1 MFSDPSY
8 SDYYGKLSKD
18 FKLRISQESDSY
30 ITSNT
35 TDDIIQSYWNET
47 LEPLKIDSNREED
60 IEHKR
65 FIKTIPANRRDYFYQ
80 DSGDLKLECEKVILR
95 IPIIPIRKLE
105 KFINLRGNTI
115 YLSPKPE
122 FSIENDNIHIEL
134 EIKGYQIKLDDDQIQ
149 YQILEKRSKVLEFIK
164 EKNKGIELLND
175 QLQKDLSKFINQ
187 RKEKITS
194 DKSRFDNIVKSIKIP
209 LARKDQDLI
218 KKIKID
224 EKPIIKKIKKNTP
237 EEEYKLD
244 REKVLGI
251 ISLLNNQSL
260 QFEKTPDVYN
270 KLGETELRDLLL
282 ANLNSVFEVKAT
294 GETFNNKGKSDIYL
308 NIDKGNILVAE
319 CKFYSGKANSHKT
332 IKQLIGYL
340 SWRHN
345 FGIIINYCKKKDFT
359 KIINDAPSIIKSH
372 SSYKSGFDQLEETH
386 FISKNVLPTDELK
399 LVEIHHLYYNLYI
412 NN

>member
-1 MFSDPSY
+1 
-8 SDYYGKLSKD
+8 
-18 FKLRISQESDSY
+18 
-30 ITSNT
+30 
-35 TDDIIQSYWNET
+35 
-47 LEPLKIDSNREED
+47 
-60 IEHKR
+60 
-65 FIKTIPANRRDYFYQ
+65 
-80 DSGDLKLECEKVILR
+80 
-95 IPIIPIRKLE
+95 
-105 KFINLRGNTI
+105 
-115 YLSPKPE
+115 
-122 FSIENDNIHIEL
+122 
-134 EIKGYQIKLDDDQIQ
+134 
-149 YQILEKRSKVLEFIK
+149 
-164 EKNKGIELLND
+164 
-175 QLQKDLSKFINQ
+175 
-187 RKEKITS
+187 
-194 DKSRFDNIVKSIKIP
+194 
-209 LARKDQDLI
+209 
-218 KKIKID
+218 
-224 EKPIIKKIKKNTP
+224 
-237 EEEYKLD
+237 
-244 REKVLGI
+244 
-251 ISLLNNQSL
+251 LLNNQSL